1 MTIIFN
7 ELEYAENL
15 LKKGFT
21 DYISWADLKILAKY
35 FRFKGQKT
43 PEIKK
48 SIVDFH
54 KKFSYYNEQVVGEKI
69 DNAIKKS
76 EKSPLRISTSVII
89 TESEVQKIRALKN
102 YRLEKICFVMI
113 VLSRANKIAYNSSS
127 SRYYLS
133 MNLTEI
139 LEISNVRATKSER
152 KELKYILSNG
162 SMVRAPEVN
171 RMAPFNSREM
181 HELIFIEENSGSGIN
196 VTDFNNIV
204 SFYPQKCIE
213 CGEDMPP
220 QTKRLKEI
228 CDKCYE
234 KHRNED
240 IKTNMRK
247 KYHRNK
253 ENM

>member
-76 EKSPLRISTSVII
+76 ERSPLRISTSVII

-102 YRLEKICFVMI
+102 YKMEKICFVML

-127 SRYYLS
+127 SRCYLS
-133 MNLTEI
+133 MNLAEV
-139 LEISNVRATKSER
+139 LEIANVQATKDER
-152 KELKYILSNG
+152 RKLKYSLSNG

-171 RMAPFNSREM
+171 RMAPFKGIEM
-181 HELIFIEENSGSGIN
+181 HEVFFTDKNSGSGIN
-196 VTDFNNIV
+196 VTDLDDII
-204 SFYPQKCIE
+204 SFYPQVCIQ
-213 CGEDMPP
+213 CGKDMDAGWNR
-220 QTKRLKEI
+220 KREI
-228 CDKCYE
+228 CEECYE
-234 KHRNED
+234 EQ
-240 IKTNMRK
+240 RK
-247 KYHRNK
+247 EVFRENAKRKYMK
-253 ENM
+253 

>member
-1 MTIIFN
+1 MSIIFN
-7 ELEYAENL
+7 ELKYSENL
-15 LKKGFT
+15 LKEGFK
-21 DYISWADLKILAKY
+21 DFISWEDLCILSRY
-35 FRFKGQKT
+35 FRYKGQKRS
-43 PEIKK
+43 EIKK
-48 SIVDFH
+48 SIIEFY

-76 EKSPLRISTSVII
+76 EKSPLRISTSVTI
-89 TESEVQKIRALKN
+89 TENEVQRIRSLKN
-102 YRLEKICFVMI
+102 YKLEKICFVMI
-113 VLSRANKIAYNSSS
+113 VLSRANKIAYSSSS

-133 MNLTEI
+133 MNLAEI
-139 LEISNVRATKSER
+139 LEIANVQATKNER

-213 CGEDMPP
+213 CGEEMPP

-228 CDKCYE
+228 CDKCYRI
-234 KHRNED
+234 KNLED
-240 IKTNMRK
+240 K
-247 KYHRNK
+247 KRRAKIDYYK
-253 ENM
+253 K